1 MSLKW
6 EKLSPA
12 EFQQLQDYIQYS
24 SKKLSDV
31 LQEFKEDGPLEVQSG
46 RLLFVMMH
54 QKKYTYACSKPEI
67 AAD

>member
-1 MSLKW
+1 MPAQVPQTMSLKW

-31 LQEFKEDGPLEVQSG
+31 LKEFKEDGPLS
-46 RLLFVMMH
+46 
-54 QKKYTYACSKPEI
+54 KYNPE
-67 AAD
+67 